1 MNAQKKFKLA
11 LVGTDSLRGKEIK
24 NVLARRKLAAF
35 DIEFYDADVQA
46 EYSRLTQFRK
56 EPKVIYG
63 LKEESLEGKDI
74 IFLAADKET
83 NRRFGSLAA
92 KHNVRAID
100 LSETFNLDE
109 EIPLLVAGVNDDVLD
124 HGRAPLIA
132 NPHPVTVFLAH
143 FFNLILPEFGVSK
156 AVAFI
161 LQPVSAFDDA
171 GVQELASQSVALLN
185 GSPPAKKVFKQ
196 QIAFNLLSH
205 TEKPD
210 AGGFCSSERQIAV
223 EIKRVLRRP
232 EFPLSLSII
241 QTPVFHTYSLMTY
254 CELEKDAEIEAL
266 ESLFKENPLFKMAAF
281 RDGCSVSSISVS
293 GKDEI
298 FVGQIKRAEQFPR
311 AFWFWLVADNLTRGS
326 ALNAFEIAKKIL
338 AAGRS
343 S

>member
-1 MNAQKKFKLA
+1 MNEPKKFKLA

-35 DIEFYDADVQA
+35 DIEFYDADVQE
-46 EYSRLTQFRK
+46 EYSKLTQFRK

-63 LKEESLEGKDI
+63 LKEESLEGKDV

-83 NRRFGSLAA
+83 NRRFGSAAA
-92 KHNVRAID
+92 KHDVQAID
-100 LSETFNLDE
+100 LSETFNVDE
-109 EIPLLVAGVNDDVLD
+109 GVPLVVAGVNDDVLD
-124 HGRAPLIA
+124 QERRPLIA
-132 NPHPVTVFLAH
+132 NPHPVTIILAH
-143 FFNLILPEFGVSK
+143 FFHLVLPRFGVSK
-156 AVAFI
+156 AVSFI
-161 LQPVSAFDDA
+161 LQPVSAFDDP

-210 AGGFCSSERQIAV
+210 AGGFCSSERRIAA

-241 QTPVFHTYSLMTY
+241 QAPVFHTYSLMTY
-254 CELEKDAEIEAL
+254 CELEKEAEIESL
-266 ESLFKENPLFKMAAF
+266 EALFKESPLFKITPF
-281 RDGCSVSSISVS
+281 REACSASSISVS

-298 FVGQIKRAEQFPR
+298 FIGQIKRAEQFPR

-338 AAGRS
+338 AARRS
-343 S
+343 